1 MNLLKNRLTG
11 ALIIGSL
18 TVSISSYY
26 IYNFFYKKEDNK
38 LIKEPENKIN
48 DSYEN
53 KYYENKYYEKYETL
67 DNIKLS
73 KDELI
78 SLKNNIVLENS
89 PRGIIIM
96 YYDNDTESFE
106 YYADSKHIPYLYLE
120 AVARKYAISFN
131 CKCIVIDIKK
141 ELEEAIKK
149 ELEEAI
155 KEKIDVK
162 STIITKN
169 EGTFANFK
177 NYNRKGTGGA
187 KTMTKKSLIRENAN
201 RYTYK
206 GKIMDYSGFKKKIST
221 KKQGQK
227 IDYNTFKKLNMQK
240 K

>member
-18 TVSISSYY
+18 TLSISSYY

-48 DSYEN
+48 DS
-53 KYYENKYYEKYETL
+53 YENKYYEKYETL

-106 YYADSKHIPYLYLE
+106 YYADSKDIPYLYLE

-131 CKCIVIDIKK
+131 CKSIVIDIKK
-141 ELEEAIKK
+141 ELEEAK
-149 ELEEAI
+149 

-169 EGTFANFK
+169 EGAFANFK

-187 KTMTKKSLIRENAN
+187 KTMTKKSVIRENAN

>member
-1 MNLLKNRLTG
+1 MNLLKNRFTG

-18 TVSISSYY
+18 TLSISSY

-48 DSYEN
+48 DN
-53 KYYENKYYEKYETL
+53 YENKYYEKYEAL

-89 PRGIIIM
+89 PRGTIIM
-96 YYDNDTESFE
+96 YYDNDTEVFD
-106 YYADSKHIPYLYLE
+106 YYADSKDIPYLYLE

-131 CKCIVIDIKK
+131 CKCIVVDIKK
-141 ELEEAIKK
+141 ELEEAK
-149 ELEEAI
+149 
-155 KEKIDVK
+155 KEKIIVK
-162 STIITKN
+162 STITPKN

-187 KTMTKKSLIRENAN
+187 KTINNKSIIRENAN
-201 RYTYK
+201 RYKYK
-206 GKIMDYSGFKKKIST
+206 GKIIDYSGFKKNNST